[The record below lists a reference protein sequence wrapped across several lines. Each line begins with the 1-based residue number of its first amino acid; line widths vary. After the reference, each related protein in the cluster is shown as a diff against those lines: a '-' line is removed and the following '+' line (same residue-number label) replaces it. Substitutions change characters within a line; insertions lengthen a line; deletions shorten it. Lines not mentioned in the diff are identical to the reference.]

1 MDGDMMKNYKKIISV
16 VLGLLLVFN
25 VVGCGSN
32 NKDTTSIKND
42 SKEFAA
48 YIEKLPTKLLSDNDM
63 NLEFTFENPSNYG
76 FEEELLELPCS
87 DEEDYKE
94 SKKESDKILKEL
106 KKFDY
111 YKLSKDQQL
120 TYDILVDSLERGS
133 YIYKY
138 YDLSNNYLGSF
149 ISFQAQ
155 LPLLLSEYTFERQ
168 NDLDSYFNMLES
180 AQENF
185 LEYAEIEKARQ
196 ENKSGLP
203 KNILEKTIEQC
214 QNYTT
219 NSDAY
224 LIERINKRIDE
235 IEFLNDEQKAE
246 AKQKNEQLVSVN
258 LKNAYLSLEEELK
271 KITPTNTENLGLH
284 FSPDGKEYYEEMLK
298 AGVGTDMSVKEV
310 KEYLQNKM
318 LEIYEELTTLIQKNP
333 DLANM
338 TNLNDVKYSDFT
350 SVSETLDYLKTAI
363 NIDFPKIDNLNYEII
378 TVPEAW
384 KDNFSPAAYLQ
395 GKIDAPIDTPELI
408 YINGE
413 YSQDLFGTIE
423 HEGYPGHM
431 YQHTYFKQQKN
442 IPTVRYL
449 IDYNGYSEGWATY
462 VEWNGYK
469 YAPVEDKDV
478 LHLLSL
484 NDKFTSIVIALM
496 DIGIHYDGWTYEDYQ
511 NYWKENFNID
521 DEEAMLEQYNLFIE
535 TPTNYLQYYLSGFL
549 FEDLYNNASKELGDK
564 FSAIDFHEVILSAG
578 PAPFKILEKQVNK
591 YISSNK

>member
-1 MDGDMMKNYKKIISV
+1 MDGDKMKNYKKLISV
-16 VLGLLLVFN
+16 VLGLLLAFN
-25 VVGCGSN
+25 VVGCSN
-32 NKDTTSIKND
+32 TKDTTSTKND
-42 SKEFAA
+42 SKEFDA

-106 KKFDY
+106 KEFDY

-120 TYDILVDSLERGS
+120 TYDILVDYLERGE
-133 YIYKY
+133 YHYKY
-138 YDLSNNYLGSF
+138 YDLDNNYLGSF

-180 AQENF
+180 AQETF
-185 LEYAEIEKARQ
+185 LEYAEIEKERQ

-214 QNYTT
+214 QNYTANT
-219 NSDAY
+219 DTY
-224 LIERINKRIDE
+224 LIERINQRIDE
-235 IEFLNDEQKAE
+235 IEFLNDQQKAE

-258 LKNAYLSLEEELK
+258 LKNAYLSLEEALK

-284 FSPDGKEYYEEMLK
+284 FSPNGKEYYEDMLK

-318 LEIYEELTTLIQKNP
+318 LEIYQEMTTLIQENP
-333 DLANM
+333 DLANI

-363 NIDFPKIDNLNYEII
+363 NTDFPKIDNLNYEII
-378 TVPEAW
+378 TVPDAW

-413 YSQDLFGTIE
+413 YSQSLFGTIE

-469 YAPVEDKDV
+469 YAPVEDKDA

-484 NDKFTSIVIALM
+484 NDKFTSIVIGLM
-496 DIGIHYDGWTYEDYQ
+496 DIGIHYDGWTYEDYK

-521 DEEAMLEQYNLFIE
+521 DEEVMLEQYNLFIE

-564 FSAIDFHEVILSAG
+564 FSAVDFHEVILSTG

-591 YISSNK
+591 YINSNK